1 MMKRLLS
8 LAVAGLVAVGMTGLA
23 MAGIPDLDNSTASSP
38 AGCVSISV
46 DGTGTAIGAAGM
58 TVTVTVRDGNGD
70 PVVGYPFQDVWLGDN
85 AAGTEITL
93 CNGGSTAAANTNA
106 SGVTT
111 ITGAIAGGGTTNVG
125 NGGGMQVY
133 LAGVPLN
140 GAGLPISASNPDL
153 NGDLQVT
160 TGGDLQPVPGGFANL
175 YLNAGYDIEDDFN
188 CDGTENL
195 LDVTRFAGQWAANPP
210 VQCP

>member
-8 LAVAGLVAVGMTGLA
+8 LAVAGLVVVGMTGLA
-23 MAGIPDLDNSTASSP
+23 MAGIPDLDNSTASSG
-38 AGCVSISV
+38 AGCIEIAI
-46 DGTGTAIGAAGM
+46 DGSGSSLGASGM

-70 PVVGYPFQDVWLGDN
+70 PVVGYPFQDMWL
-85 AAGTEITL
+85 AGNNGGLDITL

-106 SGVTT
+106 SGVAFF
-111 ITGAIAGGGTTNVG
+111 TGAIAGGGTTSFPV
-125 NGGGMQVY
+125 GGMQVY

-140 GAGLPISASNPDL
+140 QGALPLSASNPDL
-153 NGDLQVT
+153 NGDLIIDAFF
-160 TGGDLQPVPGGFANL
+160 DLQNVPDGFAAK
-175 YLNAGYDIEDDFN
+175 YLNPVHDNETDFN

-195 LDVTRFAGQWAANPP
+195 LDVTRFADQFLANPA